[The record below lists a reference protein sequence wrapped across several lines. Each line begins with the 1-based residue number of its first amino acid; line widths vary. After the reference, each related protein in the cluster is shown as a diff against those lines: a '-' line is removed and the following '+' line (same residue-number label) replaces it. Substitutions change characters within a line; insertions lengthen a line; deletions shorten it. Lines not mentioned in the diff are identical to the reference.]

1 MRKFH
6 FSLDFFKRNSP
17 KIVLF
22 ILVGAFLT
30 SSLFLALNLQ
40 TGIIPDEP
48 AHFIFSK
55 HFASTWGIPPDT
67 YETYSWG
74 WYIEQNPFLYY
85 WVNGRIINTL
95 HLLKPS
101 ADDWETLITLRLANV
116 IFAFGSILFC
126 FLLSKEL
133 ILNPW
138 WQLLPIF
145 LLTNTLMFVFLAGGV
160 NYDNLANLLSMAGL
174 YFFVRIFTRHDFLIN
189 SLAWMIFIGL
199 GALVKYTILPLA
211 LAMSLAWLVYT
222 IFQKR
227 KIFPL
232 CIRNIKFI
240 VLSFILLCLI
250 ASNFALYG
258 INLIRH
264 QSLTPPCREIL
275 VEAQCKISPYEKRD
289 QRIANHPKMTIEES
303 IQQGYPSPIKY
314 AFVDWVKNMLLRSF
328 GMIGHKSYFPLQ
340 LITLYQVL
348 FYGMLG
354 LGIFNLLY
362 WRRISLPIASLL
374 WITAFYALVLLLKNY
389 NSELVYNFTHIA
401 FQGRYIF
408 PVIGA
413 IYVLYTK
420 VLENTPFWILRT
432 FFLVATISVYL
443 AGGPVI
449 ILQGYHSFLSDWFY

>member
-1 MRKFH
+1 MTEIIHLKV
-6 FSLDFFKRNSP
+6 FFKIHAP
-17 KIVLF
+17 KILLF
-22 ILVGAFLT
+22 T
-30 SSLFLALNLQ
+30 FLAIFLATSGFLSVNLQ

-48 AHFIFSK
+48 AHFTFSK

-95 HLLKPS
+95 QLLKPS
-101 ADDWETLITLRLANV
+101 ANDWETLVTLRLANV
-116 IFAFGSILFC
+116 IFALGSFLFC
-126 FLLSKEL
+126 FLLSREL
-133 ILNPW
+133 IHDPW

-145 LLTNTLMFVFLAGGV
+145 LLTNTLMFVFLASGV

-174 YFFVRIFTRHDFLIN
+174 YFFVRVFTRQDFLIN
-189 SLAWMIFIGL
+189 SLVWMIFIGL
-199 GALVKYTILPLA
+199 GTLVKYTILPLA
-211 LAMSLAWLVYT
+211 LAMSLSWLVYT
-222 IFQKR
+222 ILQKS
-227 KIFPL
+227 KVFPL
-232 CIRNIKFI
+232 CIWNVKFI
-240 VLSFILLCLI
+240 VLAFILLCLI
-250 ASNFALYG
+250 VSNFALYG

-264 QSLTPPCREIL
+264 QSLKPPCREIL
-275 VEAQCKISPYEKRD
+275 LEAQCKISPYEKRD

-340 LITLYQVL
+340 MITLYQIL

-354 LGIFNLLY
+354 LGIFNFIY
-362 WRRISLPIASLL
+362 RRRISFASASLL
-374 WITAFYALVLLLKNY
+374 WVAAFYALVLLIQNY

-413 IYVLYTK
+413 IYVLFTK
-420 VLENTPFWILRT
+420 VLRNTPFWILRI
-432 FFLVATISVYL
+432 FFLIATICVYL
-443 AGGPVI
+443 ASGPVI
-449 ILQGYHSFLSDWFY
+449 ILQGYHSFLLDWFY